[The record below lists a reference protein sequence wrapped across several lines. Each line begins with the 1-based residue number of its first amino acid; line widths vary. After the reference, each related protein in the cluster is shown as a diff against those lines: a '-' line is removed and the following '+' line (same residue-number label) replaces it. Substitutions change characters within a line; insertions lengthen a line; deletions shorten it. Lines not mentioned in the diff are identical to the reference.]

1 MFRLFFLVALVF
13 FLGFSV
19 TSQKKSAN
27 QVMIKS
33 KPQVIIRRLFI
44 DFELFNMSLN
54 SGVFNVFISLK
65 RNMALRSTTS

>member
-33 KPQVIIRRLFI
+33 KPQMIIRRLFI
-44 DFELFNMSLN
+44 DFEFKLTLLYQNILDYW
-54 SGVFNVFISLK
+54 K
-65 RNMALRSTTS
+65 YH